1 MRPLD
6 HCRQYTCTS
15 FVTRWKANDS
25 SCVHCRPFSVRLLPL
40 HRHLRDLGAAAA
52 VLESVPGVLAQS
64 VDFGLPPRLLL
75 LEQDQVVDL
84 IPIASI
90 AIAID
95 PPNGVALTLPFTEC
109 HAEAKAKKR
118 LVSS

>member
-1 MRPLD
+1 VRRRESSNEL
-6 HCRQYTCTS
+6 
-15 FVTRWKANDS
+15 WNDS
-25 SCVHCRPFSVRLLPL
+25 SNHTHAGARAVAAIEISHTHAAIPIGTEVRAT
-40 HRHLRDLGAAAA
+40 R
-52 VLESVPGVLAQS
+52 
-64 VDFGLPPRLLL
+64 
-75 LEQDQVVDL
+75 QVVDL